1 MSGLDAA
8 FLIASIAALAA
19 AAVALLIKPNLAV
32 MEVAE
37 VLGVV
42 EVADQAPAHSAGT
55 FLEAA
60 GDL

>member
-1 MSGLDAA
+1 
-8 FLIASIAALAA
+8 
-19 AAVALLIKPNLAV
+19 VALLIKPNLTV

-37 VLGVV
+37 VVGVV